1 MRGKVGM
8 CSAGRHLQCFIMT
21 KEWLDGSELKFDG
34 KGTTPVHNSDG
45 TKTDDKM
52 NSDSDSPKPT

>member
-1 MRGKVGM
+1 M

-34 KGTTPVHNSDG
+34 KGATPIQASELI
-45 TKTDDKM
+45 KTDDKN
-52 NSDSDSPKPT
+52 NSDSDTPKPTQTTPN